1 MRTDELSTTVA
12 SWWRWPLLAGIVL
25 LGTLGGM
32 AASQY
37 NEFTRASA
45 DVDHADA
52 VTRAVDHLVSVL
64 VDAET
69 GYRGYLLTG
78 NPVFL
83 EPYRGIDLRAREA
96 LVALTSLLAGDTRRR
111 DDLSRLSALVDERL
125 AEMASNVALNDSG
138 QREAALASIRTAAGK
153 KLMDGIRLVGG
164 TLKSE
169 QRVRTANRAVQ
180 AASAARAARGFG
192 IAAVVMV
199 ALLSLVGWAISRT
212 MESRRQELVSAT
224 IARLEAER
232 DATTSAADLAQSE
245 SFNRSLLDSSADCI
259 AVLSAGGDVTF
270 LNQAGLRLLRLPQ
283 DRAWQRAPFQTLW
296 PDHVEAAAAAT
307 QAAIDGGEGRFLA
320 SHVDANL
327 ESRWWDVL
335 VTPVRD
341 ADGRV
346 TRLIATA
353 RDVTRQRQADQE
365 RQALL
370 ASERAARSEAERAA
384 RIKDDFVSTLSHELR
399 TPLNA
404 ILGWVGVLRQDQQP
418 ETLAKAIDVIDR
430 NSRRQSQMI
439 DDLLDMGRIL
449 SGKMRLEVQRV
460 ELATVIEEAIL
471 SAQPSADGKGV
482 RLLKTLGSAAI
493 VRGDPGRLQQVVWNL
508 LSNAIKFTPR
518 GGQVQVTLRKVHSQV
533 HIQVTDTGIGIAPD
547 LVGEIFERFRQADA
561 STTRR
566 HGGLG
571 LGLSIVKSLVELHGG
586 SVDAASDGDN
596 TGATFTVRLPLAIA
610 AHGDSGVRLPAA
622 ATAPALTASLAGLR
636 VLVLDDEEDAR
647 VVVTRL
653 LEDAGAAV
661 TAAGSAAEAERLL
674 EEGLVPDVVVSDIG
688 MPERDGYAFIQAV
701 RNMPPPL
708 RTVPAA
714 ALTALARLDDR
725 KRALL
730 SGFQTHLAKPVDPAE
745 LVATVASLA
754 GRTGRA

>member
-1 MRTDELSTTVA
+1 MRADELSTKIA
-12 SWWRWPLLAGIVL
+12 SWWRWPFIAGIAI
-25 LGTLGGM
+25 LGTLGAM

-45 DVDHADA
+45 DIDRAESI
-52 VTRAVDHLVSVL
+52 TRAVDDLMTVL
-64 VDAET
+64 VNAET
-69 GYRGYLLTG
+69 GYRGYLLSG
-78 NPVFL
+78 NPIFL
-83 EPYRGIDLRAREA
+83 EPYRGVDVSARTA
-96 LVALTSLLAGDTRRR
+96 MVTLTGLVAGDTLQRE
-111 DDLSRLSALVDERL
+111 DLSRLSGLVEERL
-125 AEMASNVALNDSG
+125 AEMAGNVT
-138 QREAALASIRTAAGK
+138 RYEAGDRDGAIASVRTATGK
-153 KLMDGIRLVGG
+153 RIMDQIRIVGG

-169 QRVRTANRAVQ
+169 QRAITSNRAAQ
-180 AASAARAARGFG
+180 GAAAARAARRFG
-192 IAAVVMV
+192 IAAGSMV
-199 ALLSLVGWAISRT
+199 LLLSFLGWALSRT
-212 MESRRQELVSAT
+212 MEQRRQELATET

-232 DATTSAADLAQSE
+232 DATISAADLARSE
-245 SFNRSLLDSSADCI
+245 SFNRTLLDSSADCI
-259 AVLSAGGDVTF
+259 AVLTSGGDVSY
-270 LNQAGLRLLRLPQ
+270 LNLAGERQLLRGDADP
-283 DRAWQRAPFQTLW
+283 WQQVAFPSLW
-296 PDHVEAAAAAT
+296 PGHSDAAADAMRLAMN
-307 QAAIDGGEGRFLA
+307 GGEGRFVA
-320 SHVDANL
+320 SHQHPDGL
-327 ESRWWDVL
+327 LRWWDVIL
-335 VTPVRD
+335 TPARD
-341 ADGRV
+341 ADGQV
-346 TRLIATA
+346 LRLVATA
-353 RDVTRQRQADQE
+353 RDITQQRRADEE
-365 RQALL
+365 RLALL
-370 ASERAARSEAERAA
+370 ASEREARSAAERAA

-418 ETLAKAIDVIDR
+418 DTLTKAIDVIDR

-471 SAQPSADGKGV
+471 SAQPSADAKGV

-493 VRGDPGRLQQVVWNL
+493 VRGDSGRLQQVVWNL

-518 GGQVQVTLRKVHSQV
+518 GGQVQVTLRKVNSQV
-533 HIQVTDTGIGIAPD
+533 HVQVSDTGAGIAPD
-547 LVGEIFERFRQADA
+547 LVEHVFDRFRQGDA

-586 SVDAASDGDN
+586 SVEAASDGEQA
-596 TGATFTVRLPLAIA
+596 GATFTVRLPLALA
-610 AHGDSGVRLPAA
+610 SSQHDSHVDQPSGEPL
-622 ATAPALTASLAGLR
+622 LTTSLAGLR

-647 VVVTRL
+647 DVVTRL

-661 TAAGSAAEAERLL
+661 TAAGSASDAQTLL
-674 EEGLVPDVVVSDIG
+674 ENGLVPDVVVSDVG
-688 MPERDGYAFIQAV
+688 MPERDGYDFIQAV
-701 RNMPPPL
+701 RRMPPPL

-714 ALTALARLDDR
+714 ALTALARLEDR

-754 GRTGRA
+754 GRTGRT

>member
-1 MRTDELSTTVA
+1 MRADELSTQVA

-25 LGTLGGM
+25 LGTLGAV
-32 AASQY
+32 AATQY
-37 NEFTRASA
+37 SEFTRATA
-45 DVDHADA
+45 DIDHADA
-52 VTRAVDHLVSVL
+52 VTRAVDQLVSVL

-83 EPYRGIDLRAREA
+83 EPYRGVDGRARDGV
-96 LVALTSLLAGDTRRR
+96 VALTSLLADETSRR

-125 AEMASNVALNDSG
+125 GEMASNIALNDQG
-138 QREAALASIRTAAGK
+138 RREEALASIRTANGK
-153 KLMDGIRLVGG
+153 RLMDNIRLIGG

-169 QRVRTANRAVQ
+169 QRTRTANRSLQ

-192 IAAVVMV
+192 IAAAVMV
-199 ALLSLVGWAISRT
+199 ALLSIVGWAISRT
-212 MESRRQELVSAT
+212 MEARRLELVSAT

-232 DATTSAADLAQSE
+232 DATMSAADLAQSE
-245 SFNRSLLDSSADCI
+245 SFNRSLLDSSTDCI
-259 AVLSAGGDVTF
+259 AVLTATGDVAF
-270 LNQAGLRLLRLPQ
+270 LNQSGLRLLHLP
-283 DRAWQRAPFQTLW
+283 DDGAWQRMPFPALW
-296 PDHVEAAAAAT
+296 PDHGAPAAAAMQTAMS
-307 QAAIDGGEGRFLA
+307 GGEGRFDA
-320 SHVDANL
+320 SHEDAEGL
-327 ESRWWDVL
+327 RRWWDVI
-335 VTPVRD
+335 VTPAKD
-341 ADGRV
+341 ATGRV

-353 RDVTRQRQADQE
+353 RDVTRQRLADVE
-365 RQALL
+365 RQVLL

-404 ILGWVGVLRQDQQP
+404 ILGWVGVLRQDRKP
-418 ETLAKAIDVIDR
+418 ETLNKALEVIDR

-460 ELATVIEEAIL
+460 ELASVIEEAIL
-471 SAQPSADGKGV
+471 SAQPSADAKGV

-518 GGQVQVTLRKVHSQV
+518 GGQVQVTLHKVNSHV
-533 HIQVTDTGIGIAPD
+533 HIQVSDTGSGIAPD
-547 LVGEIFERFRQADA
+547 LVSEVFERFRQADA

-586 SVDAASDGDN
+586 SVDAASDGEN
-596 TGATFTVRLPLAIA
+596 SGATFTVRLPLALA
-610 AHGDSGVRLPAA
+610 SSQSGHRVGVPVDPLPL
-622 ATAPALTASLAGLR
+622 PISLAGLH

-647 VVVTRL
+647 DVVTRL
-653 LEDAGAAV
+653 LEDAGAKV
-661 TAAGSAAEAERLL
+661 IAAGSADDAERLL
-674 EEGLVPDVVVSDIG
+674 VEGLVPDVVVSDVG
-688 MPERDGYAFIQAV
+688 MPDRDGYDFIQAV

-714 ALTALARLDDR
+714 ALTALARLEDR